1 MIALAPN
8 QSRKTE
14 DIPQLHRSFAPAR
27 EYEAQSYSLLPFRF
41 LRLTNGRCLL
51 TNLVGEYA
59 ILSSSEFEDLIA
71 KRLNARSEVYPNL
84 IGQHFIAGGRSDA
97 HLELLATK
105 FRTRLARR
113 PELTALHLFVVTL
126 RCDHSCRYCQV
137 SRVSEDK
144 SAFDMTEEI
153 ADKAI
158 SIMLESPSS
167 YLKIEFQGGEP
178 LLNFPLILYIVTRV
192 KKLAADR
199 NLSFVIT
206 SNLSLLTEEIV
217 EVCAKEGITFSTSL
231 DGPAELHNSNRPRP
245 GHDSHARTLVGIE
258 MIRRAMGREA
268 VSALMTTTA
277 ESLACPEAIIDEYV
291 RLGFSNI
298 FLRFISPYG
307 FAVKS
312 RAKIGYET
320 AQYIDF
326 YKRGLD
332 YILQLNRKGVFLRET
347 YSTLLLGRMLTPY
360 ADGYVDLQS
369 PVGLGL
375 SVLAYNYNG
384 GVYASDEGRMLA
396 EMGGEQ
402 LRLGTVDQS
411 YRELLLGS
419 SFQDLLMATMTEG
432 MPGCSDCAFQPWCGS
447 DPAFHL
453 RTQGDAVGHRPTSAF
468 CHRQMAIFQHLVT
481 LLEEPSSA
489 AILKTW
495 LR

>member
-1 MIALAPN
+1 MTAIALNQNLEIPTAP
-8 QSRKTE
+8 R
-14 DIPQLHRSFAPAR
+14 LHRSFASVSG
-27 EYEAQSYSLLPFRF
+27 YEAKSYSLLPFRF
-41 LRLTNGRCLL
+41 LRLPNGRRLL
-51 TNLVGEYA
+51 TNLVGEYI
-59 ILSSSEFEDLIA
+59 ILSSSEFENLLA
-71 KRLNARSEVYPNL
+71 KKLNARSEAYRDLV
-84 IGQHFIAGGRSDA
+84 GQHFIAEEGSSA

-137 SRVSEDK
+137 SRVSEDR

-167 YLKIEFQGGEP
+167 HLKIEFQGGEP
-178 LLNFPLILYIVTRV
+178 LLNFPLIDYIVKRV
-192 KKLAADR
+192 KRLASDR
-199 NLSFVIT
+199 SLSFVIT
-206 SNLSLLTEEIV
+206 SNLALLTEEIV
-217 EVCAKEGITFSTSL
+217 EVCVKEGIAFSTSL

-245 GHDSHARTLVGIE
+245 GHDSYARTLAGIE
-258 MIRRAMGREA
+258 MIRRKMGREA

-277 ESLACPEAIIDEYV
+277 ESLAQPGAIIDEYV
-291 RLGFSNI
+291 RLGFSSI

-312 RAKIGYET
+312 RAKIGYEA

-326 YKRGLD
+326 YKQGLD
-332 YILQLNRKGVFLRET
+332 YILQLNRNGIFLRET
-347 YSTLLLGRMLTPY
+347 FSTLLLGRMFTPY
-360 ADGYVDLQS
+360 SDGYVDLQS
-369 PVGLGL
+369 PAGLGL

-384 GVYASDEGRMLA
+384 GVYASDEGRMMA
-396 EMGGEQ
+396 EMGDEQ

-411 YRELLLGS
+411 YRELVLGS

-453 RTQGDAVGHRPTSAF
+453 RTQADAVGHRPTSAF
-468 CHRQMAIFQHLVT
+468 CQRQMAVFHHLLT
-481 LLEEPSSA
+481 LLEDPSSA
-489 AILKTW
+489 STLRTW